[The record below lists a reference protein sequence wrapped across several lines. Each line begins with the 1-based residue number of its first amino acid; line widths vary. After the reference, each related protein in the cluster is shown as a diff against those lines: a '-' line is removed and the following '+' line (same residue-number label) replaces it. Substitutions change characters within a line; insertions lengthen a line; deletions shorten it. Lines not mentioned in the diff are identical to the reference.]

1 MPEESLSR
9 SSSEPELE
17 LWLSATSDCDT
28 HTDTSM
34 ELGVTTNDIR
44 KLEEIEEPR
53 KRSREI
59 QSPLEG
65 PSHQDRSSD
74 KPRKRSRKT
83 QRPSEG
89 SSQRDCFSEAPRKS
103 SRKTLSPSEGPS
115 HQALSSDRPSTS
127 SPANAVPSNS
137 MAAFEAKYRVHEIL
151 GEGGFSVVFS
161 GERKDD
167 NLPVAIKEIL
177 QCNVDR
183 IPMLLDGN
191 MTMVP
196 LEVALLL
203 RLKPAESE
211 TSAVVTLLDW
221 YDLDNSL
228 ILVLERPV
236 PCMTLSDYVNR
247 RQFPM
252 QEHETKII
260 IKQLVDSLIE
270 IHSKEVFHRDIKTDN
285 ILIETA
291 SDVPCVR
298 IIDFGC
304 GTFLSGQTYTDEEGT
319 YIYAPPEMFIDGM
332 YQAEPLT
339 VWQLGVVM
347 FGMLHRRL
355 PFRGSI
361 EIAYGEPD
369 IGDGLSVD
377 CQNFLLSCL
386 VKAKEARPTLD
397 MLKNHPWLM

>member
-1 MPEESLSR
+1 MLHSFSMQTGTIKRLSQFDVGHTAPVTGIHRSHGSLYTCLSDRTVKRNQGRGAER
-9 SSSEPELE
+9 S
-17 LWLSATSDCDT
+17 
-28 HTDTSM
+28 
-34 ELGVTTNDIR
+34 
-44 KLEEIEEPR
+44 
-53 KRSREI
+53 
-59 QSPLEG
+59 SPLEG
-65 PSHQDRSSD
+65 PSHQDCSSD

-89 SSQRDCFSEAPRKS
+89 SSERDCFSEVPSKS

-115 HQALSSDRPSTS
+115 HQDCSSDKPRKRSRKTQRPSEGS
-127 SPANAVPSNS
+127 SKRDCFSKVPSKS
-137 MAAFEAKYRVHEIL
+137 SRKTLSPSEGPSHQDCSSDKPRKRSRKTQRPSQGSSKRDCFSEVPSKSSRKTLRVPATRPSPVTDRAPHHQQML
-151 GEGGFSVVFS
+151 C
-161 GERKDD
+161 
-167 NLPVAIKEIL
+167 PPTVAIKEIL
-177 QCNVDR
+177 QSNVDR
-183 IPMLLDGN
+183 TPMLLGGN
-191 MTMVP
+191 MIMVP

-236 PCMTLSDYVNR
+236 PCMTLQEYVNR

-285 ILIETA
+285 ILIETG
-291 SDVPCVR
+291 SDVPRVR

-304 GTFLSGQTYTDEEGT
+304 GTFLSGQTYTDNEV
-319 YIYAPPEMFIDGM
+319 I
-332 YQAEPLT
+332 L
-339 VWQLGVVM
+339 VV
-347 FGMLHRRL
+347 
-355 PFRGSI
+355 
-361 EIAYGEPD
+361 
-369 IGDGLSVD
+369 
-377 CQNFLLSCL
+377 LLRCL
-386 VKAKEARPTLD
+386 AKDKEARPTLA